1 MLMKILCRKSCPIL
15 FSIAILAPC
24 AMAGEI
30 LLQVGDIEIED
41 GDTLIVSASDDERL
55 KIQLTGIDAPE
66 DRDNPKLAVD
76 LKRTGLE
83 RERLLELGQAA
94 TQELN
99 SIITSLAPLTLH
111 FDPADRDRYGRIP
124 GVLIDAKGN
133 SVAENM
139 VRNGYAIATGK
150 KEPSNQPH
158 SLTDLQQEA
167 VNAGTGLW
175 GNYPEA
181 SRRWAGIPAVTA
193 PTPQ

>member
-133 SVAENM
+133 SVAERM
-139 VRNGYAIATGK
+139 VANGYAIALK
-150 KEPSNQPH
+150 KGVPGELSQH
-158 SLTDLQQEA
+158 FAQLQQEA
-167 VNAGTGLW
+167 LDTGSGLW
-175 GNYPEA
+175 GLYPQA
-181 SRRWAGIPAVTA
+181 SRRWAGLAEK
-193 PTPQ
+193 